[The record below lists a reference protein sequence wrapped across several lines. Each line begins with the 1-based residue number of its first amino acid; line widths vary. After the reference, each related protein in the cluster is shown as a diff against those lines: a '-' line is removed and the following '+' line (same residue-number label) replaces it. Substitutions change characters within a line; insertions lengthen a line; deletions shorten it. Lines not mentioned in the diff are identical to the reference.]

1 MKREATYYIII
12 FFTFM
17 NFYGFAQN
25 RTDLNEVKQ
34 YEIKGQV
41 RESDSKKAIK
51 DVTVEILAGARTT
64 TNQSGRFK
72 IKAKEG
78 DQLVISHDDF
88 QTVYYVILND
98 DDIIVEVQ
106 PEFNRKP
113 NQRKSFEQYSRFLDS
128 SKKYLKL
135 DVEKGLQFATDAL
148 AESNSKEQNAKAY
161 ELIADI
167 YMHWKQYDL
176 AVSNYRISLQNMSSL
191 EVKLKLGRAYQLN
204 KDLGNSINTF
214 LSINESQLST
224 YQQTLLFEGLGDAY
238 MDSRNYSKAIAVY
251 KKGLQV
257 AKAHLITPKIIDLNS
272 KIANSYNESG
282 EITIAEDY
290 YDNSLNLASK
300 ENKERALK
308 EKVTVAD
315 FQGSNRAYDEEI
327 ELRKE
332 VLEDIKEVE
341 RDSIIDNDSPYTPQK
356 QNYKIGNAFYLQK
369 DYDSAINYLEK
380 SIKQADTKSDL
391 IVKKDATRKLS
402 EVYNSSGDSEK
413 ALKAY
418 QDYTELVEQLY
429 VKKEQEIVRA
439 AKFSRD
445 IANQQNRI
453 KSLES
458 ERELS
463 ESKYQL
469 TTERNRNQQIVIY
482 SLVFGMTL
490 LIVVAYL
497 MYKYIKQQ
505 RLANN
510 LLALKSLR
518 SQMNPHF
525 IFNALNSVNSFIAT
539 NDERT
544 ANKYLSDFST
554 LMRAVLENS
563 EEDFIPLE
571 KEIELLELYT
581 KLEHFRF
588 QDKFDYSIEVDP
600 KIKIDEFQIP
610 PMLLQPYIENAVWHG
625 LRYKEEKGWLQI
637 DISYINRNEIAI
649 TISDNGIGRE
659 RSKALKTQNQKKH
672 NSKGLSNIQ
681 KRVVILNDM
690 YKDKVD
696 VQIEDINKGEE
707 TGTKVVVTIKK
718 D

>member
-106 PEFNRKP
+106 PELNRKP

-148 AESNSKEQNAKAY
+148 AESNSKEQNARAY

-191 EVKLKLGRAYQLN
+191 EVKVKLGRAYQLN
-204 KDLGNSINTF
+204 RDLGNSINTF
-214 LSINESQLST
+214 LSINESQLSS

-391 IVKKDATRKLS
+391 VVKKDATRKLS

-413 ALKAY
+413 ALKTY

-588 QDKFDYSIEVDP
+588 HDKFDYSIEVDP

>member
-1 MKREATYYIII
+1 MKRQATYYIFI
-12 FFTFM
+12 FFTFI
-17 NFYGFAQN
+17 NFYGLAQN
-25 RTDLNEVKQ
+25 RTDLNQAKQ

-41 RESDSKKAIK
+41 RESDSKNPIE
-51 DVTVEILAGARTT
+51 DVTVEIIAGARTT
-64 TNQSGRFK
+64 TNHSGRFK

-88 QTVYYVILND
+88 QTVYYVVLND

-106 PEFNRKP
+106 PDVNRKP
-113 NQRKSFEQYSRFLDS
+113 IQRKSLEQYSRSLDS

-176 AVSNYRISLQNMSSL
+176 AVSNYRISLQNMASL
-191 EVKLKLGRAYQLN
+191 DVKLKLGKAYQMN
-204 KDLGNSINTF
+204 KDLENSINTF
-214 LSINESQLST
+214 LSLNESQLST

-238 MDSRNYSKAIAVY
+238 MDSKNYSKAITVY

-257 AKAHLITPKIIDLNS
+257 AKTHLITPKIIDLNS

-332 VLEDIKEVE
+332 VLEDIKDVE
-341 RDSIIDNDSPYTPQK
+341 SDSIIDNDSPYTPQK

-413 ALKAY
+413 ALKTY

-469 TTERNRNQQIVIY
+469 TAERNRNQQIVIY
-482 SLVFGMTL
+482 SLVFGMIL
-490 LIVVAYL
+490 LLVVAYL

-600 KIKIDEFQIP
+600 EIKIEEFQIP

-696 VQIEDINKGEE
+696 VQIEDINTADE
-707 TGTKVVVTIKK
+707 TGTKVVVSIKK

>member
-148 AESNSKEQNAKAY
+148 AESNSKEQNARAY

-204 KDLGNSINTF
+204 KDLENSINTF

>member
-106 PEFNRKP
+106 PELNRKP

-148 AESNSKEQNAKAY
+148 AESNSKEQNARAY

-204 KDLGNSINTF
+204 KDLENSINTF

-224 YQQTLLFEGLGDAY
+224 YQQTILFEGLGDAY

-315 FQGSNRAYDEEI
+315 FQGSNQAYDEEI

-391 IVKKDATRKLS
+391 VVKKDATRKLS
-402 EVYNSSGDSEK
+402 EVYNSSGNSEK
-413 ALKAY
+413 ALKTY

-588 QDKFDYSIEVDP
+588 QNKFDYSIEVDP

-637 DISYINRNEIAI
+637 DISYVNRNEIAI

-659 RSKALKTQNQKKH
+659 RSKALKTQNQRKH

>member
-25 RTDLNEVKQ
+25 RTDLNQVKQ

-64 TNQSGRFK
+64 TNHSGRFK

-106 PEFNRKP
+106 PQLNRKP

-191 EVKLKLGRAYQLN
+191 DVKLKLGRAYQLN
-204 KDLGNSINTF
+204 KDLENSINTF

-391 IVKKDATRKLS
+391 VVKKDATRKLS
-402 EVYNSSGDSEK
+402 EVYNSSGNSEK
-413 ALKAY
+413 ALKTY

-659 RSKALKTQNQKKH
+659 RSKTLKTQNQKKH